1 MQLVIV
7 NTKWEAPITP
17 SIIILRGKV
26 PTTRVQGILC
36 TLSMRWLMTMNFG
49 CAFFTG
55 LVAFNNPL
63 VMQFTLC
70 GACLC
75 DAWLFF
81 TLLPHYIT
89 LKYTVSDM
97 KPVYHLSVTKTTYTI
112 RILWRLGI
120 FHLFIRW
127 RIVTFPDMKPTWILP
142 AMETRAPALLSG
154 RILGCHGEA
163 QIEPHFHSERF
174 FFFI

>member
-7 NTKWEAPITP
+7 NTKWEAAITP

-26 PTTRVQGILC
+26 PTTRGQGILC

-89 LKYTVSDM
+89 LKYSFRHEACVSSFCDGD
-97 KPVYHLSVTKTTYTI
+97 YLHNSHSVTPGHFSPVHTLTHSYFSRHEADMNTACDGDSST
-112 RILWRLGI
+112 GI
-120 FHLFIRW
+120 
-127 RIVTFPDMKPTWILP
+127 
-142 AMETRAPALLSG
+142 
-154 RILGCHGEA
+154 A
-163 QIEPHFHSERF
+163 QW
-174 FFFI
+174 